1 MQDRKMAFICRRMSR
16 YSPSHSCLDGRLATA
31 SFGRTAGFREG
42 YEQLDEPEQPQSPFM
57 VADGIAVGI
66 DLIDGLYYR

>member
-1 MQDRKMAFICRRMSR
+1 ME
-16 YSPSHSCLDGRLATA
+16 RLATA
-31 SFGRTAGFREG
+31 SFGSYQSHTAGFREG